1 MQHAFDFLS
10 SKDPI
15 LKNVIDSHGHPKI
28 QLREQGFAAM
38 VHIILE
44 QQVSIASARA
54 TYKKLLDHLGIIAPE
69 NVLNTSDEAMR
80 GCGISRQKTLY
91 IKDMAAKVI
100 SGELDFAKLA
110 EKAET

>member
-38 VHIILE
+38 VHIILRTTGFY
-44 QQVSIASARA
+44 SIGAR
-54 TYKKLLDHLGIIAPE
+54 HL
-69 NVLNTSDEAMR
+69 
-80 GCGISRQKTLY
+80 
-91 IKDMAAKVI
+91 
-100 SGELDFAKLA
+100 
-110 EKAET
+110 